1 MPKSFGAS
9 ERRICSLF
17 PPGARFHYAGTEWSV
32 ALAGKPTCRH
42 GEPKTDI
49 YIAAQSPFG
58 RVREF
63 KISFKQENAD
73 FLENKMT
80 AERAA
85 LLFGSSWQ
93 RIISNATWS
102 LRREFAS
109 RPLIYRSGY
118 RKTEAGAITL
128 GWKFEL
134 LNVDSGQLSGS
145 MLLSPSQV
153 LDVYA
158 GTHLPVDKRHA
169 TVNGR
174 DIPNSGIANCILFED
189 HIFRSPQAVMDSLI
203 SVEEYVAENP
213 QVYFACKALN
223 YRTFRDKY
231 DGDRPLSVYV
241 DWWAED
247 GRLCSALRFNTPLTQ
262 GGDYA
267 FEGLHR
273 AMRQLRVRTTDD
285 LNAGNVADPRTI
297 WK

>member
-9 ERRICSLF
+9 ERRICGLF
-17 PPGARFHYAGTEWSV
+17 PPGTRFHYNGTEWV
-32 ALAGKPTCRH
+32 VVLAGKPTCHH

-49 YIAAQSPFG
+49 YIAARSPFG
-58 RVREF
+58 RIREF
-63 KISFKQENAD
+63 KISFKQGNAD
-73 FLENKMT
+73 FLENKLT

-85 LLFGSSWQ
+85 LLFGRNWQ
-93 RIISNATWS
+93 RLIRNATTN
-102 LRREFAS
+102 LYRAFAS
-109 RPLIYRSGY
+109 RPLIYKSGY

-153 LDVYA
+153 IDVYA
-158 GTHLPVDKRHA
+158 GTHLPGDKRHA
-169 TVNGR
+169 AVNGR

-189 HIFRSPQAVMDSLI
+189 HIFCSPQDVVDSLI
-203 SVEEYVAENP
+203 SVEEYAAEHP

-223 YRTFRDKY
+223 YRTFRGKY

-241 DWWAED
+241 DWWVEN
-247 GRLCSALRFNTPLTQ
+247 GQLYSALRFDTPLMQ

-273 AMRQLRVRTTDD
+273 AMRQLRVHTTDE
-285 LNAGNVADPRTI
+285 LNAGNVADPSTI
-297 WK
+297 WE

>member
-1 MPKSFGAS
+1 MPKNFGAS

-17 PPGARFHYAGTEWSV
+17 PPGARFHYDGTEWSV
-32 ALAGKPTCRH
+32 VLAGKPTCRH

-49 YIAAQSPFG
+49 YIAARSPFG

-73 FLENKMT
+73 FLENKLT
-80 AERAA
+80 AERAE

-93 RIISNATWS
+93 HIISNATWS
-102 LRREFAS
+102 LHRAFAS
-109 RPLIYRSGY
+109 RPLIYKSVY

-134 LNVDSGQLSGS
+134 LNVGSGRLSGS
-145 MLLSPSQV
+145 MPLSRSQV
-153 LDVYA
+153 IDAYA
-158 GTHLPVDKRHA
+158 GTHLPGDKRHA
-169 TVNGR
+169 AVNGQV
-174 DIPNSGIANCILFED
+174 IPNSGIANFLLFED
-189 HIFRSPQAVMDSLI
+189 HIFCSPQDVADSLV
-203 SVEEYVAENP
+203 SVEEYVAKNP

-223 YRTFRDKY
+223 YRTFRGKY

-241 DWWAED
+241 DWWAEG
-247 GRLCSALRFNTPLTQ
+247 GRLCSALRFDTPLMQ

-273 AMRQLRVRTTDD
+273 AMRQLRVHTTDD

-297 WK
+297 WE